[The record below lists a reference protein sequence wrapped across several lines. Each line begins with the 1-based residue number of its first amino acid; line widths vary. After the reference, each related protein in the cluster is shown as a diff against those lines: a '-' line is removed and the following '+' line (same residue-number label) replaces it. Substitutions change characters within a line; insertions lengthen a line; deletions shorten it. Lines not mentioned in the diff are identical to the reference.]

1 MFLFHLSGGR
11 LNTEKEKL
19 KSLNADYRS
28 TGQLW
33 YYHGKFHSWIEALDN
48 EYMRQKLQWMTEDIK
63 AGYSNFYYRELY
75 LQQHIAQ
82 PWINELCLSH
92 YSNDHMKNF
101 YHTTISLSSDFPKA
115 KEIIIPREQYQNIYD
130 PIELDSLEMREK
142 FGMYFYDQRVDDLNK
157 QLLVDSRELFDEQL
171 EFAEQLD
178 QLARINWADTA
189 STYMPLKADGNSLP
203 NIIKKLGDQEDI
215 TGEEPWF
222 QINYLTYSPDEYIN
236 LGKTYFEGFGY
247 REELS
252 DKSFKVFTKP
262 IDDTYQWALMLFSS
276 RGLLWDRCRPLL
288 VIIKNIQNKPIK
300 PKDVVYQELL
310 LFFSDSIS
318 HPSSM
323 KDLVLHIQRFNF
335 INHYINRYID
345 WMQPKVMAVVYD

>member
-11 LNTEKEKL
+11 LDTEKERL
-19 KSLNADYRS
+19 KSLNSDYRS
-28 TGQLW
+28 TGKLW
-33 YYHGKFHSWIEALDN
+33 YYHGKFYSWIEALDN
-48 EYMRQKLQWMTEDIK
+48 EYIRQKLQWMAEDIEL
-63 AGYSNFYYRELY
+63 GYSNFYYRQVY

-101 YHTTISLSSDFPKA
+101 YHTTISLTEDSTKV
-115 KEIIIPREQYQNIYD
+115 IIPREQYQNIYD
-130 PIELDSLEMREK
+130 PIALVTTEMHEK
-142 FGMYFYDQRVDDLNK
+142 FGMYFYDQRVDNLNK
-157 QLLVDSRELFDEQL
+157 QLLAEGKELFEEQL
-171 EFAEQLD
+171 EFADQLD
-178 QLARINWADTA
+178 RQAELAWAATA
-189 STYMPLKADGNSLP
+189 STYTPLKANGNSLP
-203 NIIKKLGDQEDI
+203 NIIKKLGDQEEI

-236 LGKTYFEGFGY
+236 LGKTYFEGFSY

-288 VIIKNIQNKPIK
+288 VIIKNNQNKPIK

-318 HPSSM
+318 HPSSI

-345 WMQPKVMAVVYD
+345 WMQPKLMAVIYS

>member
-1 MFLFHLSGGR
+1 MFSSRLSSSIF
-11 LNTEKEKL
+11 NTEKEKF

-28 TGQLW
+28 TGKLW
-33 YYHGKFHSWIEALDN
+33 YYDDKFDDWIEALDN
-48 EYMRQKLQWMTEDIK
+48 EYIRQKLQWMAEDIEL
-63 AGYSNFYYRELY
+63 GYSNFYYRQVY

-82 PWINELCLSH
+82 PWINELCLNH
-92 YSNDHMKNF
+92 YSNIHLRNF
-101 YHTTISLSSDFPKA
+101 LHTTISLTEDSTKV
-115 KEIIIPREQYQNIYD
+115 IIPREQYQNIYD
-130 PIELDSLEMREK
+130 PIELGSLEMREK